1 MNKSFN
7 LISKVL
13 YRKVVLNSGVI
24 YCFQLASVGIQ
35 TINLN
40 FACTEIRKNQHI
52 MLYWNVYHAP
62 LKMVVFLIVTV
73 LFARQWCAQLFVSAN
88 LAEAFQ
94 QKQILIEISI
104 KRMPTTM
111 ILIMVMRIKH
121 TDRIVVCEHSFN
133 MYFKFSV
140 KVKVLAPWYQW
151 VRNASFT
158 ENFGGHLK

>member
-1 MNKSFN
+1 MNKPFN

-40 FACTEIRKNQHI
+40 FTYTEIRKNQHI

-73 LFARQWCAQLFVSAN
+73 LFARQWCTQLFFSAN

-104 KRMPTTM
+104 KRMPTTR
-111 ILIMVMRIKH
+111 ILIMIMRIKH
-121 TDRIVVCEHSFN
+121 TDRIAVWELSFN
-133 MYFKFSV
+133 IYFKFSV
-140 KVKVLAPWYQW
+140 KVKVLTPWYQW